1 MLFLVGFLV
10 VVGSVLGGYL
20 PHGDIGVLWQPLEV
34 LIILGSGIGA
44 FIIAN
49 PASVQMAVL
58 KNLKVLFRGTPYPKV
73 AYLELLTLLFTMFKL
88 ARTKG
93 LLALESHLEEPYKS
107 ELFRRFP
114 HFMANHHAVEFLC
127 DYWRLITLGA
137 ENPQQIEDLMNSD
150 LDTHHAE
157 MEQIAGSVT
166 AMSDGLPAF
175 GIVAAVLGIIVT
187 MGSIAEPPAVLG
199 SHVAAALAGTFM
211 GVLLAYGFVAPAGAK
226 LKSYFAAEA
235 KYHECIKAGLLAFL
249 QGYAPVA
256 SVEFARKALY
266 SHERPTFTTVEQAV
280 ANTPAAG

>member
-1 MLFLVGFLV
+1 MLFVLGFLV

-20 PHGDIGVLWQPLEV
+20 PHGEIGVLWQPLEV
-34 LIILGSGIGA
+34 LIILGAAIGA
-44 FIIAN
+44 FMIAN
-49 PASVQMAVL
+49 PPSVQLGVL
-58 KNLKVLFRGTPYPKV
+58 RNLKVLFRGTPYPKD

-88 ARTKG
+88 ARSKG
-93 LLALESHLEEPYKS
+93 LLALESHLEDPYES

-114 HFMANHHAVEFLC
+114 HFVGNHHAVEFLC
-127 DYWRLITLGA
+127 DYWRLISLGA
-137 ENPQQIEDLMNSD
+137 ENPQQIEELMSAD

-166 AMSDGLPAF
+166 SMSDGLPAF

-187 MGSIAEPPAVLG
+187 MGSIAEPPEVLG
-199 SHVAAALAGTFM
+199 AHVAAALAGTFL

-226 LKSYFAAEA
+226 LKAYFAAEA

-249 QGYAPVA
+249 QGYAPVVA
-256 SVEFARKALY
+256 VEFARKALY
-266 SHERPTFTTVEQAV
+266 SHERPSFTTVEQAV